1 MNISIAKSLI
11 AFGVVMTIGLVGSVG
26 LQQIALNRLKVNGP
40 IYEQVV
46 NGKDLVAD
54 ILPPP
59 LFVVESYMLAL
70 EASDFP
76 ELADANAAKI
86 AKLQQDYNE
95 RRAYWKT
102 SSLPQGLKDQLANA
116 VLTKSDV
123 FWQEMD
129 GEVLPA
135 LAAKDTAKVKEL
147 LVHLKG
153 TFHLHQDAVEELVT
167 SSNDFLSGQETGAR
181 EEIHRWT
188 IFSLSAAGGSILL
201 LIGGTLLLRRR
212 AIVPLESMRAYMG
225 VLAGGD
231 YTKEVPHSE
240 RSDEI
245 GAMAKSV
252 AVFKTKAQ
260 EHQRLETEA
269 EVNRALSERE
279 RAEQERIRAREAADI
294 KFAVDAL
301 ADGLG
306 QLANSNLTHRIDVAF
321 APQLDVVR
329 RDFNAAVE
337 QLEDALREVGQN
349 AQAIATD
356 SNRVSSATGDLSKRT
371 EQQAASVEETAA
383 ALEQI
388 TTTVTDSSRRADEAG
403 RLVVT
408 ARENAEKSGEIV
420 RRAIAAMGEIEA
432 SSNEISN
439 IIGVIDDIAFQT
451 NLLALNAGVEAARA
465 GEAGKGFAV
474 VAQEVRELA
483 QRSAGAAKEIK
494 TLINTSGEQVKNGV
508 ALVGETGQALDQ
520 IGRQVEA
527 INANV
532 AAIVEA
538 SREQAI
544 GLKEINQAVN
554 TIDQGTQQNTSM
566 VVESNAASHSLA
578 NEAEALFNL
587 LGRFRIGA
595 ANQPAVAPVA
605 EAHQQHRPVES
616 PARRLSAKLAGAFG
630 GRAAAANA
638 ATSWEEF

>member
-1 MNISIAKSLI
+1 MSISIAKSLV
-11 AFGVVMTIGLVGSVG
+11 AFGVVVTIGLAGSLG

-70 EASDFP
+70 EAGDFP
-76 ELADANAAKI
+76 EVAEANAAKI
-86 AKLQQDYNE
+86 AKLQLDYND
-95 RRAYWKT
+95 RRAYWQT
-102 SSLPQGLKDQLANA
+102 STLPQTLKDQLANA
-116 VLTKSDV
+116 VLTKSDI
-123 FWQEMD
+123 FWQEMN

-135 LAAKDTAKVKEL
+135 LAAKDTAKVKDL
-147 LVHLKG
+147 LVHLRG
-153 TFHLHQDAVEELVT
+153 TFHRHQDAVEELVK
-167 SSNDFLSGQETGAR
+167 SSNDFLSGQEAGAR
-181 EEIHRWT
+181 DEIDRWT

-201 LIGGTLLLRRR
+201 LIGGTILLRRR

-231 YTKEVPHSE
+231 YTRDVPHSG

-252 AVFKTKAQ
+252 AVFKAKAQ
-260 EHQRLETEA
+260 EHQRLEAETEA
-269 EVNRALSERE
+269 NRALSEQQRM
-279 RAEQERIRAREAADI
+279 EQEQVRAREAKDI

-301 ADGLG
+301 AGGLG
-306 QLANSNLTHRIDVAF
+306 QLANGNLTHRIDAAF
-321 APQLDVVR
+321 APALDLVR
-329 RDFNAAVE
+329 RDFNTAVE
-337 QLEDALREVGQN
+337 QLEDALRKVGQN
-349 AQAIATD
+349 AQVIAAGSNQVRSATD
-356 SNRVSSATGDLSKRT
+356 DLSKRT

-408 ARENAEKSGEIV
+408 ARENAEKSGDIV
-420 RRAIAAMGEIEA
+420 RRAITAMGEIEA

-508 ALVGETGQALDQ
+508 TLVGQTGQALDQ

-527 INANV
+527 INVNV
-532 AAIVEA
+532 AAIVDA
-538 SREQAI
+538 SREQAT

-554 TIDQGTQQNTSM
+554 TIDQGTQHNTSV

-578 NEAEALFNL
+578 KEAEALFNL
-587 LGRFRIGA
+587 LSRFRIGTATQTVA
-595 ANQPAVAPVA
+595 APVPAVAEQHKPVA
-605 EAHQQHRPVES
+605 S
-616 PARRLSAKLAGAFG
+616 PARRLTQKLAGALA
-630 GRAAAANA
+630 GRT
-638 ATSWEEF
+638 ATAGATASWEEF

>member
-11 AFGVVMTIGLVGSVG
+11 AFGVVVTMGLVGSLG
-26 LQQIALNRLKVNGP
+26 LQQVALNRLKVNGP
-40 IYEQVV
+40 IYEQIV

-59 LFVVESYMLAL
+59 LFVVEAYMLAL
-70 EASDFP
+70 EAGDFP
-76 ELADANAAKI
+76 EVAEANAAKI
-86 AKLQQDYNE
+86 AKLRRDYNE
-95 RRAYWKT
+95 RRAYWQT
-102 SSLPQGLKDQLANA
+102 SSLPQTLKDQLANT
-116 VLTKSDV
+116 VLTKSDL
-123 FWQEMD
+123 FWQEMN

-135 LAAKDTAKVKEL
+135 LAAKDTAKIKDL
-147 LVHLKG
+147 LVHLRD
-153 TFHLHQDAVEELVT
+153 TFHRHQDAVEQLVT
-167 SSNDFLSGQETGAR
+167 SSNEFLSGQEASAR
-181 EEIHRWT
+181 DEIDRWT
-188 IFSLSAAGGSILL
+188 IFSLSAACGSILL
-201 LIGGTLLLRRR
+201 LIGGTFLLRRR

-231 YTKEVPHSE
+231 YTRDVPHSE

-252 AVFKTKAQ
+252 AVFKAKAE
-260 EHQRLETEA
+260 EHRRLEAETEA
-269 EVNRALSERE
+269 NRALSERQ
-279 RAEQERIRAREAADI
+279 RVEQEQVRAREAEDI
-294 KFAVDAL
+294 KAAVDAL
-301 ADGLG
+301 AGGLG
-306 QLANSNLTHRIDVAF
+306 QLANGNLTHRIDAAF
-321 APQLDVVR
+321 APALDVVR
-329 RDFNAAVE
+329 RDFNTAVE
-337 QLEDALREVGQN
+337 QLEDALRKVGQN
-349 AQAIATD
+349 AQAIAAG
-356 SNRVSSATGDLSKRT
+356 SNQVRSATDDLAKRT

-408 ARENAEKSGEIV
+408 ARENAEKSGDIV
-420 RRAIAAMGEIEA
+420 RRAITAMGEIEA

-508 ALVGETGQALDQ
+508 SLVGHTGQALDQ

-527 INANV
+527 INVNV
-532 AAIVEA
+532 AAIVDA
-538 SREQAI
+538 SREQAT

-554 TIDQGTQQNTSM
+554 TIDQGTQHNTSM
-566 VVESNAASHSLA
+566 VVESNAASHNLA
-578 NEAEALFNL
+578 KEAEALFNL
-587 LGRFRIGA
+587 LGRFRIGT
-595 ANQPAVAPVA
+595 ANQTVAAPVPA
-605 EAHQQHRPVES
+605 EPQQHKPVAS
-616 PARRLSAKLAGAFG
+616 PARRLTQKLAGAFAG
-630 GRAAAANA
+630 ATATAGAAA
-638 ATSWEEF
+638 SWEEF

>member
-11 AFGVVMTIGLVGSVG
+11 AFGVVMTIGLAGSTG
-26 LQQIALNRLKVNGP
+26 LQQVALNRLKVNGP

-76 ELADANAAKI
+76 EVAEANAAKI
-86 AKLQQDYNE
+86 AKLHLDYNE
-95 RRAYWKT
+95 RRAYWQT
-102 SSLPQGLKDQLANA
+102 SSLPQNLKDQLANT

-129 GEVLPA
+129 REILPA
-135 LAAKDTAKVKEL
+135 LAAKDTAKVKDL

-167 SSNDFLSGQETGAR
+167 SSNEFLSGQEKGAR
-181 EEIHRWT
+181 EEINRWT

-201 LIGGTLLLRRR
+201 LLAGTLLLRRR

-252 AVFKTKAQ
+252 AVFKAKAQ
-260 EHQRLETEA
+260 EHQRLEAEA
-269 EVNRALSERE
+269 EVNRTLSEQG
-279 RAEQERIRAREAADI
+279 RAQQEHVRAREAADI
-294 KFAVDAL
+294 KLAVDAI
-301 ADGLG
+301 ASGLG
-306 QLANSNLTHRIDVAF
+306 QLASGNLTHRIDVAF
-321 APQLDVVR
+321 APPLDLVR

-337 QLEDALREVGQN
+337 QLEDALRKVGQN
-349 AQAIATD
+349 AQAIATG
-356 SNRVSSATGDLSKRT
+356 SNRVRSATGDLSKRT

-408 ARENAEKSGEIV
+408 ARENAEKSGDIV
-420 RRAIAAMGEIEA
+420 RRAITAMGEIEA

-508 ALVGETGQALDQ
+508 TLVGETGQALDL
-520 IGRQVEA
+520 IGQQVEA
-527 INANV
+527 INVNV
-532 AAIVEA
+532 AAIVDA
-538 SREQAI
+538 SREQAT

-595 ANQPAVAPVA
+595 ASQTAATPAPKA
-605 EAHQQHRPVES
+605 QQRHEPLA
-616 PARRLSAKLAGAFG
+616 PARRMTA
-630 GRAAAANA
+630 
-638 ATSWEEF
+638 

>member
-11 AFGVVMTIGLVGSVG
+11 AFGVVMTIGLAGSTG
-26 LQQIALNRLKVNGP
+26 LQQVALNRLKVNGP

-76 ELADANAAKI
+76 EVTEANAAKI
-86 AKLQQDYNE
+86 AKLHLDYNE
-95 RRAYWKT
+95 RRAYWQT
-102 SSLPQGLKDQLANA
+102 SSLPQNLKDQLANT

-129 GEVLPA
+129 REILPA
-135 LAAKDTAKVKEL
+135 LAAKDTAKVKDL

-167 SSNDFLSGQETGAR
+167 SSNEFLSGQEKGAR
-181 EEIHRWT
+181 EEINRWT

-201 LIGGTLLLRRR
+201 LLAGTLLLRRR

-252 AVFKTKAQ
+252 AVFKAKAQ
-260 EHQRLETEA
+260 EHQRLEAEA
-269 EVNRALSERE
+269 EVNRTLSEQG
-279 RAEQERIRAREAADI
+279 RAEQEHVRAREAADI
-294 KFAVDAL
+294 KLAVDAI
-301 ADGLG
+301 ASGLG
-306 QLANSNLTHRIDVAF
+306 QLASGNLTHRIDVAF
-321 APQLDVVR
+321 APPLDLVR

-337 QLEDALREVGQN
+337 QLEDALRKVGQN
-349 AQAIATD
+349 AQAIATG
-356 SNRVSSATGDLSKRT
+356 SNRVRSATGDLSKRT

-408 ARENAEKSGEIV
+408 ARENAEKSGDIV
-420 RRAIAAMGEIEA
+420 RRAITAMGEIEA

-508 ALVGETGQALDQ
+508 TLVGETGQALDL
-520 IGRQVEA
+520 IGQQVEA
-527 INANV
+527 INVNV
-532 AAIVEA
+532 AAIVDA
-538 SREQAI
+538 SREQAT

-595 ANQPAVAPVA
+595 ASQTAATPAPKA
-605 EAHQQHRPVES
+605 QQRHEPLA
-616 PARRLSAKLAGAFG
+616 PARRMTA
-630 GRAAAANA
+630 
-638 ATSWEEF
+638 